1 MSPSSTSL
9 APAIDSAVLQNLEN
23 SPLYNADLAPVPPE
37 HRKWGVGSFAA
48 LWISMSA
55 CIPTYMLASS
65 LIGGGMNWWEAIL
78 TIFLGNLIVVVPMIL
93 NAHAG
98 TRYGIP
104 FPVFCRASFG
114 TRGANVPALLR
125 AFVACGWFGIQTWIG
140 GNAIY
145 KIMAIFFPSL
155 AQGSVSSF
163 GITLPQF
170 GCFLFFWAI
179 NMLVVYKGIDCIR
192 WLLNF
197 KAPLL
202 IALGLVLLAWAYRN
216 AGGFGPMLSQ
226 PSAFDPGQPKSGQF
240 FVFFVPALTGMVGFW
255 ATLSLNIPDF
265 SRYARSQRDQ
275 VIGQLLGLPL
285 TMALYSFIGVA
296 VTSATTIIYGQT
308 IWDPVDV
315 LTRFK
320 NPLVLI
326 VAMLALCIATL
337 ATNIAANVVSPA
349 NDFSNLAPRKISFRT
364 GGLITGIIGVVMM
377 PWKLVADPTGY
388 IFTWLVGYSALLGP
402 IGGIMIA
409 DYYVYRRK
417 QLHLDALYRE
427 DGEYRFTNGF
437 SLIAIFSL
445 IVAVLP
451 NLPGFLVTVKLIAP
465 TAVPA
470 FFVRL
475 YDYAWFAGFA
485 IAFLVY
491 LALRTLSVAT
501 NKDPSLP
508 LPVTST

>member
-1 MSPSSTSL
+1 MSSVSVAPDVDVSIEIEQST
-9 APAIDSAVLQNLEN
+9 
-23 SPLYNADLAPVPPE
+23 LYNKDLAPVPPAK
-37 HRKWGVGSFAA
+37 RTWRFGSFAA

-65 LIGGGMNWWEAIL
+65 LIGGGMNWSQAII
-78 TIFLGNLIVVVPMIL
+78 TIFLGNLIVVIPMIL

-114 TRGANVPALLR
+114 TRGANIPALMR
-125 AFVACGWFGIQTWIG
+125 AFVACGWFGIQAWIG

-145 KIMAIFFPSL
+145 KILAVFVPSMAQTSGGVLGI
-155 AQGSVSSF
+155 SF
-163 GITLPQF
+163 PQF
-170 GCFLFFWAI
+170 ICFLFFWSI

-192 WLLNF
+192 WLLNL

-202 IALGLVLLAWAYRN
+202 ILLGLALLWWAYQN

-226 PSAFDPGQPKSGQF
+226 PSAFDPGQPKSARF
-240 FVFFVPALTGMVGFW
+240 FAFFVPGLTGMIGFW

-275 VIGQLLGLPL
+275 VVGQLLGLPM

-320 NPLVLI
+320 NPVVLV

-349 NDFSNLAPRKISFRT
+349 NDFSHLAPHRISFRT
-364 GGLITGIIGVVMM
+364 GGLITGIIGVLMM
-377 PWKLVADPTGY
+377 PWKLVADPSGY

-409 DYYVYRRK
+409 DYYIWRHK
-417 QLHLDALYRE
+417 QLHLAALYRE
-427 DGEYRFTNGF
+427 DGEYRYSNGF
-437 SLIAIFSL
+437 SLVAIFAL
-445 IVAVLP
+445 VVAVLP
-451 NLPGFLVTVKLIAP
+451 NLPGFLVNVKLLDAGS
-465 TAVPA
+465 VPA
-470 FFVRL
+470 FFVTL
-475 YDYAWFAGFA
+475 YSYAWFVGFA
-485 IAFLVY
+485 IAFCLY
-491 LALRTLSVAT
+491 IALRKLTSEGRSLKRLS
-501 NKDPSLP
+501 S
-508 LPVTST
+508 

>member
-1 MSPSSTSL
+1 MSAISSSIAPDVDVDL
-9 APAIDSAVLQNLEN
+9 AESR
-23 SPLYNADLAPVPPE
+23 LYNVDLAPVPLE
-37 HRKWGVGSFAA
+37 RRKWRVGSYAA

-65 LIGGGMNWWEAIL
+65 LIGGGMNWWQAIM
-78 TIFLGNLIVVVPMIL
+78 TIFLGNLIVVIPMIL

-114 TRGANVPALLR
+114 SRGANIPALMR

-145 KIMAIFFPSL
+145 KIMSIFIPSFG
-155 AQGSVSSF
+155 QSSAGAF

-170 GCFLFFWAI
+170 VCFLFFWGI

-192 WLLNF
+192 WLLNI

-202 IALGLVLLAWAYRN
+202 IALGLLLLWWAYQN
-216 AGGFGPMLSQ
+216 AGGFGPILSQ
-226 PSAFDPGQPKSGQF
+226 PSAFDPGQPKAGQF
-240 FVFFVPALTGMVGFW
+240 FAFFVPALTGMIGFW

-265 SRYARSQRDQ
+265 SRYAVSQRDQ
-275 VIGQLLGLPL
+275 IVGQALGLPL

-315 LTRFK
+315 LTRFS
-320 NPLVLI
+320 NPVVLV
-326 VAMLALCIATL
+326 VAMLSLCIATL

-349 NDFSNLAPRKISFRT
+349 NDFSHLAPRKISFRT

-377 PWKLVADPTGY
+377 PWKLVADPSGY

-417 QLHLDALYRE
+417 QLHVAALYRE

-437 SLIAIFSL
+437 SLVAIFSL
-445 IVAVLP
+445 LVAVLP
-451 NLPGFLVTVKLIAP
+451 NLPGFLVTVKIIDP
-465 TAVPA
+465 TSVPVSL
-470 FFVRL
+470 VRL
-475 YDYAWFAGFA
+475 YDYAWFVGFA
-485 IAFLVY
+485 IAFVVY
-491 LALRTLSVAT
+491 LVLRTLTSESKSDA
-501 NKDPSLP
+501 SLP
-508 LPVTST
+508 LTTRST